1 MHCINLG
8 SNNHAKPG
16 FVHQDKAV
24 QWLNSMR
31 LGDGGFVSTVDT
43 IVALRALVTY
53 SYHSRFG
60 FDSCRLIRFDSIH
73 VIDPSSRIKD
83 ITKLTVEVDL
93 PDSNFTAANLIT
105 GKNIADGLRWELLLE
120 SKIN

>member
-1 MHCINLG
+1 MRNASIRYQTIGFDRHKLCI
-8 SNNHAKPG
+8 
-16 FVHQDKAV
+16 QDKAV

-60 FDSCRLIRFDSIH
+60 FDSCYLI
-73 VIDPSSRIKD
+73 
-83 ITKLTVEVDL
+83 
-93 PDSNFTAANLIT
+93 
-105 GKNIADGLRWELLLE
+105 
-120 SKIN
+120 